1 MSSFEG
7 WRFLRAEG
15 FFYSLN
21 VLYGG
26 LGINVFHF
34 LWKKIRF
41 QLVKFYKLWSSN
53 PWIRIQARMET
64 NADPQHFFFV
74 ILILVGLQ
82 ENAGNIATLLY
93 DAMGDVDQKSVGR
106 YTMTVKNKIGKLCN
120 LQYIIPFVSHPCFL
134 SSL

>member
-1 MSSFEG
+1 
-7 WRFLRAEG
+7 
-15 FFYSLN
+15 
-21 VLYGG
+21 
-26 LGINVFHF
+26 
-34 LWKKIRF
+34 
-41 QLVKFYKLWSSN
+41 
-53 PWIRIQARMET
+53 MET